1 MFDVRSL
8 LVALLVAAVLGT
20 LGTLYYWTIRR
31 RQEEALN
38 GVRALSAMRWR
49 EFSHF
54 VLDAM
59 RHRGYDVLSGDD
71 DADRGQQTEF
81 LLSRN
86 GERALLG
93 AKHGSAYRLT
103 KQSVGEFV
111 AAMKFQGARS
121 GLLVTPGSI
130 DPDARKHAEDARVE
144 LIDGNALWPEIAPL
158 LPQSLSDDVRKDA
171 AKKARRHVW
180 LSWVGALIVGI
191 AVGLFATDSA
201 PPPPPTDLRVSHPA
215 PSAPAA
221 ARADAPAASPTIT
234 GATAAKERVA
244 SPPATLV
251 IPITPEEE
259 ELQRAEV
266 VRRVAS
272 LPGVYRAVWSTRITL
287 QVQVDETSTQRFDEI
302 CTVLMRYD
310 TLRTARVHLQPP
322 EHSEQM
328 PRFKQCAT
336 Y

>member
-20 LGTLYYWTIRR
+20 LGTLYFWTIRR
-31 RQEEALN
+31 RQDEALN

-59 RHRGYDVLSGDD
+59 RHRGYDVLTADD

-103 KQSVGEFV
+103 KQSVAEFA

-121 GLLVTPGSI
+121 GVLVTPGSI
-130 DPDARKHAEDARVE
+130 DPDARKHAEEARVE
-144 LIDGNALWPEIAPL
+144 LIDGNALWPEIAQL
-158 LPQSLSDDVRKDA
+158 LPPSLSEDVRTDAMLKARKNVWASWLGALVVGLAVGWFFSLGSAPEPQADLSVLKRAAPPAAPAPVVAAPAPAKEGA
-171 AKKARRHVW
+171 AKPAPQ
-180 LSWVGALIVGI
+180 A
-191 AVGLFATDSA
+191 A
-201 PPPPPTDLRVSHPA
+201 PPP
-215 PSAPAA
+215 
-221 ARADAPAASPTIT
+221 
-234 GATAAKERVA
+234 ATH
-244 SPPATLV
+244 V

-272 LPGVYRAVWSTRITL
+272 LPGVYRATWSTKSTL
-287 QVQVDETSTQRFDEI
+287 QVQVDETSTQRFDAV

-310 TLRTARVHLQPP
+310 TLRTARVYLEPP
-322 EHSEQM
+322 KASEQM